1 MATERERGRSHERFE
16 RLGKSS
22 LDRESLQREAIDDL
36 RRVIG
41 FDRWCWP
48 LADPDTLLP
57 LAGIADHDYGPS
69 LPRALELEFSGKDF
83 VAKHLVARE
92 ANGAGSLSA
101 ETGGD
106 LARSARWDEVMR
118 PVGIGDVA
126 VAACRDALGCWGWIE
141 LYRDG
146 GDRAFDEGDL
156 ELLASAGS
164 SLGSALRH
172 TSVAGS
178 GGIAESRPT
187 GVIVLNSSLA
197 VVDSTASA
205 QAWIDVL
212 PAAGIFAAWGMLPA
226 TAYPVA
232 TLARSPET
240 AANAHALEQGVD
252 GSWVMTEASVLDR
265 ELGTI
270 AVTFRRATPVETFD
284 PLCRAYALTKRER
297 EVVDAL
303 VRGLDTEAVTER
315 LFISRHTVQDHLK
328 AVFDKVGVHSRRE
341 LLATFSAAR

>member
-1 MATERERGRSHERFE
+1 MATERERGRLRERFE

-22 LDRESLQREAIDDL
+22 LDRESLQREAIEDL
-36 RRVIG
+36 RHVIG

-83 VAKHLVARE
+83 VAKHLLARE
-92 ANGAGSLSA
+92 ANGASSLSVA
-101 ETGGD
+101 TGGD

-126 VAACRDALGCWGWIE
+126 VAASRDALGCWGWIE

-146 GDRAFDEGDL
+146 GDPAFDEGDL

-172 TSVAGS
+172 ASVAKS
-178 GGIAESRPT
+178 RRVAESRPT

-197 VVDSTASA
+197 VVDSTVGA

-212 PAAGIFAAWGMLPA
+212 PAASLFAAWGMLPA
-226 TAYPVA
+226 IVYPVA

-240 AANAHALEQGVD
+240 AANAHALELGVD
-252 GSWVMTEASVLDR
+252 GGWVMLEASVLDG
-265 ELGTI
+265 ESGTI

-284 PLCRAYALTKRER
+284 LLCRAYALTKRER

-341 LLATFSAAR
+341 LLATFSADR